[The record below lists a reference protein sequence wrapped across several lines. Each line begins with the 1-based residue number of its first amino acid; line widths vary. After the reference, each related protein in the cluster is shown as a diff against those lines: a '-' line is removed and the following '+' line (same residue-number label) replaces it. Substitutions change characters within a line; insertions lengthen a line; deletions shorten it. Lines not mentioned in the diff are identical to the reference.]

1 MLLLHN
7 AKVNVE
13 SLAFVPAEIGLI
25 RSSQKITHNRHHP
38 DSSSS
43 RIQCAKDIH
52 MSSNSNIDIWIAG
65 AFAAFTVD
73 LIVYPLDTIK
83 TRIQS
88 PDYKRIYT
96 NGAEGAVNRALFRGG
111 YQGVGSVII
120 ATLPSSGAFFTTY
133 EGVKSVISD
142 RNPTVNGKAFL
153 PQPLIHAAASGTAEL
168 VSCAILTPAEVIKQ
182 NAQMVDNSPGKPRV
196 NATLQTIRRFQSNPL
211 ALWRG
216 YTALAGRNLPF
227 TALQFPLFERI
238 KVSIKRYRDEKGIR
252 TNTLLEGGLITA
264 VSAGTGG
271 SLAAVV
277 TTPVDVVKTR
287 IMLAAA
293 ESAAEDQ
300 KPGKGAVVD
309 ATGKTVQDAKQTVK
323 DAVKNLTKPPSRKG
337 SMQIAREI
345 VADAGIKGLFRGG
358 LLRGMWTMLGSGLYL
373 GVYETGRIYLASRR
387 GESLDGDDVM

>member
-1 MLLLHN
+1 
-7 AKVNVE
+7 
-13 SLAFVPAEIGLI
+13 
-25 RSSQKITHNRHHP
+25 
-38 DSSSS
+38 
-43 RIQCAKDIH
+43 
-52 MSSNSNIDIWIAG
+52 MSSNTNSDIWIAG
-65 AFAAFTVD
+65 AFAAFSVD

-83 TRIQS
+83 TRLQS
-88 PDYKRIYT
+88 PDYKRRFT
-96 NGAEGAVNRALFRGG
+96 NGANNSLNRSLFRGV

-133 EGVKSVISD
+133 EGVKSLISE
-142 RNPTVNGKAFL
+142 RNPTFHGSPLL
-153 PQPLIHAAASGTAEL
+153 PQPLVHAAASGTAEL

-182 NAQMVDNSPGKPRV
+182 NAQMVDNSRSDRPRV
-196 NATLQTIRRFQSNPL
+196 NATIQTMKRFRSNPL

-238 KVSIKRYRDEKGIR
+238 KEGIRNYRDERGIR

-271 SLAAVV
+271 SIAAVV

-293 ESAAEDQ
+293 ENAAADQ
-300 KPGKGAVVD
+300 TRGKGAKAAVVD
-309 ATGKTVQDAKQTVK
+309 ATGRTVSEAAETFKEALKEV
-323 DAVKNLTKPPSRKG
+323 AKPPSQKG

-345 VADAGIKGLFRGG
+345 MAESGVKGLFRGG
-358 LLRGMWTMLGSGLYL
+358 ALRGVWTMLGAGLYL
-373 GVYETGRIYLASRR
+373 GVYESGRIYLAQRR
-387 GESLDGDDVM
+387 GEKLKEEES

>member
-1 MLLLHN
+1 M
-7 AKVNVE
+7 
-13 SLAFVPAEIGLI
+13 
-25 RSSQKITHNRHHP
+25 
-38 DSSSS
+38 SSSNN
-43 RIQCAKDIH
+43 
-52 MSSNSNIDIWIAG
+52 SSLDIWIAG

-83 TRIQS
+83 TRLQS
-88 PDYKRIYT
+88 PNYARLYT
-96 NGAEGAVNRALFRGG
+96 NGAEKTVNRALFRGV

-133 EGVKSVISD
+133 EGVKATIADS
-142 RNPTVNGKAFL
+142 NPKVNGKALL

-182 NAQMVDNSPGKPRV
+182 NAQMVDNSRNNGKPRV
-196 NATLQTIRRFQSNPL
+196 NATLQTMRRFQSNPL

-227 TALQFPLFERI
+227 TALQFPLFEKI
-238 KVSIKRYRDEKGIR
+238 KEGIRRYRDEKGIR
-252 TNTLLEGGLITA
+252 TNTLLESGLITA
-264 VSAGTGG
+264 ASAGSGG
-271 SLAAVV
+271 SIAAVV

-300 KPGKGAVVD
+300 KPGKGGVVD
-309 ATGKTVQDAKQTVK
+309 ATGRTVQEAKEGLK
-323 DAVKNLTKPPSRKG
+323 DAVRNVTKPPSRKG

-345 VADAGIKGLFRGG
+345 VADAGVKGLFRGG
-358 LLRGMWTMLGSGLYL
+358 LLRGVWTMLGSGLYL
-373 GVYETGRIYLASRR
+373 GVYESGRIYLANRR
-387 GESLDGDDVM
+387 GDKVDGDDVIL